1 MTLAKIYWH
10 QALLGYNIKKPMA
23 LPVDRNISSNG
34 TRSGQGFSIELQF
47 NSHIVEQL
55 VKYAVRFNV
64 TLYQVCLA
72 IYYAFLFHLTGGQKD
87 LIVGIVHANRYRPE
101 LQHIIGMFVNTLP
114 MRLRVN
120 PYDTFNELLCRVSST
135 MFEAQ
140 PHSNLPY
147 QYIIEQVPMWQFHKG
162 NLIQTMFTLDEVE
175 TIHVRLDAG
184 VMIESCSLSSL
195 KNTSVQI
202 GIPKIAVAMFDMT
215 LSLEHIVATNSL
227 HAELI
232 SSSDLFDSITLVNMA
247 RRFQL
252 IVEQLFSPI
261 SMTMLITE
269 QLLCDLSLILPEEMT
284 DDNQYIQ
291 FATMS
296 ETKSIARASYA
307 QSRIWVNEQ
316 INSDTEV
323 AISNRAYFYKLSE
336 GSLSIERLRRALR
349 LVVLKHSSLRT
360 LFLFDSKVDCLM
372 QRIIP
377 YNDNGEELFTFVHST
392 FKDDKNLKNIM
403 LNELHNPLNFD
414 LFNGCVFRVHI
425 IVQDSSNDDLLQIGD
440 YLFFNFHPIAFDIPS
455 FDIFYQV
462 LCMAYECGTTS
473 PCSGQHLRYIDY
485 AATEQLM
492 PMKQASTFWHEIM
505 FDYDWDRH
513 LNFPIDHKYKSL
525 EQPTGFAYSTTV
537 KLHDDLAT
545 TLSDYAS
552 AMKMSLL
559 PLLLACYY
567 LFLFKFTNG
576 ETDLCIGVHVS
587 SRDRFELQNI
597 IGTFINIVPL
607 RFQINPIANFKHNLS
622 QITKLYHQSEKY
634 AYFPI
639 QRILDT
645 FSLSTAT
652 SIKVAFNFEINDMQ
666 SIHIDTAQLAHVSL
680 PEVNDS
686 FHGNQKVI
694 SRFDLSLTI
703 KYNQSFNAFS
713 CTFNASCD
721 LFDLAT
727 VQALGERFQ
736 ILCQQL
742 FCSSFDHNN
751 QPIYELSLL
760 LPSERHIMQ
769 IMNNCHMIPNETDC
783 IHQMFAQ
790 KATMHP
796 SKLAVTLD
804 EQCLTYGQLLTRV
817 QQLAWHL
824 INEKDVHPG
833 DIVCQC
839 VDRSIEMVVGI
850 MGIVMSGAVYAPI
863 NPNDPFDRLELL
875 VRQTRA
881 KVVLTNCM
889 SHAHVSRLNLS
900 IANISEILTSH
911 NVLSDAEMTK
921 LSEVAVTPEC
931 ISHIVFTSGST
942 GIPKAVQIRHRNFM
956 GYMQAHVMRVDDIVL
971 QLASSSFDVHLDE
984 ILGALVRGAHLVLLK
999 IGGHL
1004 DFDYVTKTIN
1014 QHKVTFV
1021 APVPSWI
1028 NALGKFLSE
1037 NRFAHDRI
1045 RQVRLWYLGG
1055 EQLLSS
1061 TVRQFLPFVNEQCRI
1076 LNSYGPAEIT
1086 EAATFYEVRRDELST
1101 ITSQPIGRP
1110 MVGYRIY
1117 LLDEYRQP
1125 VIPGQQGEIV
1135 IGGVGVFAGYYGR
1148 ADLTS
1153 QVLIDIDDEQ
1163 CYITGDLARL
1173 DVRSEELVF
1182 MGRRD
1187 FQVKLRGQRIELS
1200 EVEAVIIESS
1210 PNIVSCV
1217 VMKENF
1223 EEDNYLAAYVQVK
1236 DSNENDKIL
1245 EKVMF
1250 ACQCLLPSF
1259 MTPSKWFLVSE
1270 LPLNANGKIDRKALR
1285 EIAKMMDLPLDNVT
1299 SRRLSPL
1306 ERKLEDIFVRAF
1318 HLKSSPDVKSSFGQL
1333 GGTSLGA
1340 MFAVNLIRQ
1349 EIFEKMDINLLFVNP
1364 SVQNLAAALEPL
1376 ISSVKSDEDNQED
1389 DVDFCIRPCPSWLI
1403 ETIGILILAW
1413 QWLWPI
1419 IFAIRLNSLFFQVIF
1434 VPLMHLL
1441 QYPMF
1446 MKLLGESYW
1455 QYQDR
1460 LYSWRYYRLWFLR
1473 RQWSLNTYWLSH
1485 LLGTPFYNAYLR
1497 LCGAY
1502 IGNGTYIY
1510 TYQIDAPWLLKI
1522 GDGTYIGNE
1531 VILSSLTYHDC
1542 TYALHETRIGS
1553 YCSIGARCVLHDRVD
1568 MHDHVLIEPL
1578 TTVTGRI
1585 LGTHAKELLPCIM
1598 SCRQSFFQLVAIFT
1612 ITSIHALILKLSWL
1626 AVHWLPLWLS
1636 LSVCWLVWS
1645 IIGAGISL
1653 VLLRFIV
1660 GHIQQN
1666 FSYSL
1671 NSWKFLSQVWLRHLV
1686 LSSFDPCLSTVFD
1699 EFNSFTPLIL
1709 RWLGASIEPNDIKIA
1724 HFVPLLLVPP
1734 NLLVIGHGV
1743 TITSD
1748 VCFVPFDVTTNSQC
1762 IVSGQIQIG
1771 HRSFLGNNCVLRSG
1785 VCLPADVLVGCL
1797 TRVDLTA
1804 NSMKEGDILLGIPAR
1819 VMPFVFPDTE
1829 RSKTLT
1835 KECHTFEQRCLKLRP
1850 VTIGPGCILQPMSM
1864 VLPGVTLIGYNR
1876 LAPCSLAL
1884 PHDRFAMHTDWF
1896 GCPTKRVIAHHGSE
1910 PPQLILAER
1919 QSSLGTYNVTVGRF
1933 TDDILVLFF
1942 GQNGWLGWQS
1952 GIDLRRP
1959 YKPCDIYIKLFFTSF
1974 LCKPNAKQVLII
1986 GLGGGVLPMLI
1997 RHYFPT
2003 VIIHVVEIDET
2014 VIELASEFFYL
2025 TEQMKNGYM
2034 HVIADDGFLYASE
2047 TAHRYDIIFIDAFVE
2062 DAMPSH
2068 MNTSQFFSNLH
2079 GILNNGGCL
2088 VTNANLPTN
2097 DVYARLIQTCSSTF
2111 ESNVL
2116 FAHTNIIENARVIIS
2131 GTRTC
2136 LTSISS
2142 PAQAIQ
2148 KAQWLESDVLL
2159 EFSLSRLVTFAYR
2172 GLLIDNDARIST

>member
-1 MTLAKIYWH
+1 MIDRCQYLPHVEPICSDSLLTHTVNDEFWSNTFHDYALDQSLQLPFDRQHITDNDRTSSIY
-10 QALLGYNIKKPMA
+10 ATTFNLDSA
-23 LPVDRNISSNG
+23 ISSAIL
-34 TRSGQGFSIELQF
+34 S
-47 NSHIVEQL
+47 
-55 VKYAVRFNV
+55 YASLANT
-64 TLYQVCLA
+64 TLENLTFTC
-72 IYYAFLFHLTGGQKD
+72 YYIFLFKLTNGNKD
-87 LIVGIVHANRYRPE
+87 LCVWRKLN
-101 LQHIIGMFVNTLP
+101 
-114 MRLRVN
+114 
-120 PYDTFNELLCRVSST
+120 
-135 MFEAQ
+135 
-140 PHSNLPY
+140 
-147 QYIIEQVPMWQFHKG
+147 
-162 NLIQTMFTLDEVE
+162 
-175 TIHVRLDAG
+175 
-184 VMIESCSLSSL
+184 
-195 KNTSVQI
+195 
-202 GIPKIAVAMFDMT
+202 
-215 LSLEHIVATNSL
+215 
-227 HAELI
+227 
-232 SSSDLFDSITLVNMA
+232 
-247 RRFQL
+247 
-252 IVEQLFSPI
+252 FS
-261 SMTMLITE
+261 
-269 QLLCDLSLILPEEMT
+269 
-284 DDNQYIQ
+284 
-291 FATMS
+291 
-296 ETKSIARASYA
+296 
-307 QSRIWVNEQ
+307 
-316 INSDTEV
+316 
-323 AISNRAYFYKLSE
+323 
-336 GSLSIERLRRALR
+336 
-349 LVVLKHSSLRT
+349 H
-360 LFLFDSKVDCLM
+360 
-372 QRIIP
+372 P
-377 YNDNGEELFTFVHST
+377 YNST
-392 FKDDKNLKNIM
+392 FSVTI
-403 LNELHNPLNFD
+403 ECTAD
-414 LFNGCVFRVHI
+414 LFN
-425 IVQDSSNDDLLQIGD
+425 
-440 YLFFNFHPIAFDIPS
+440 
-455 FDIFYQV
+455 
-462 LCMAYECGTTS
+462 
-473 PCSGQHLRYIDY
+473 
-485 AATEQLM
+485 
-492 PMKQASTFWHEIM
+492 
-505 FDYDWDRH
+505 
-513 LNFPIDHKYKSL
+513 
-525 EQPTGFAYSTTV
+525 
-537 KLHDDLAT
+537 
-545 TLSDYAS
+545 
-552 AMKMSLL
+552 
-559 PLLLACYY
+559 
-567 LFLFKFTNG
+567 
-576 ETDLCIGVHVS
+576 
-587 SRDRFELQNI
+587 
-597 IGTFINIVPL
+597 
-607 RFQINPIANFKHNLS
+607 
-622 QITKLYHQSEKY
+622 
-634 AYFPI
+634 
-639 QRILDT
+639 
-645 FSLSTAT
+645 
-652 SIKVAFNFEINDMQ
+652 
-666 SIHIDTAQLAHVSL
+666 
-680 PEVNDS
+680 
-686 FHGNQKVI
+686 
-694 SRFDLSLTI
+694 
-703 KYNQSFNAFS
+703 
-713 CTFNASCD
+713 
-721 LFDLAT
+721 LAT

-1187 FQVKLRGQRIELS
+1187 FQVKLRGQRIEIS
-1200 EVEAVIIESS
+1200 EVAAG
-1210 PNIVSCV
+1210 
-1217 VMKENF
+1217 ENF